1 MFWLELTDS
10 NCHQCCKLRCVD
22 LHGIQSLC
30 ARLHSLRLNNLRQ
43 TFVIQLVL
51 GNSFIWRHQVSENK
65 PSLIV
70 GVRCLLFPLLFL
82 RSEQPSSGISEQPLS
97 FHRVTE
103 ASARRTRR
111 INVARTSLF
120 ARGSTF
126 AHASPFAFAT
136 HLSAYL
142 KNAQKITPSTTVI
155 SKALLCTGF

>member
-1 MFWLELTDS
+1 M
-10 NCHQCCKLRCVD
+10 
-22 LHGIQSLC
+22 
-30 ARLHSLRLNNLRQ
+30 
-43 TFVIQLVL
+43 IQLVL

-82 RSEQPSSGISEQPLS
+82 RSEQPSSGISEQPSSGISEQPLS

-103 ASARRTRR
+103 TSARRTRR

-155 SKALLCTGF
+155 SKALLCAGF